1 MYSCYTVKLQQT
13 LHWDRIDCREV
24 MMNTATREINKN
36 QISWKWLFFSRTT
49 ALLFITVQ
57 LVCMYCY
64 FHACE
69 FCGILEPPAACLTP
83 LKCEQPLLKDEA
95 WISSMERATDRWI
108 MIAVGLLYHTLLLQ
122 KNKLWGLQQEKERKS
137 RKTHKSAPRGEPVFY
152 FTYLKKRLN
161 RIKSQF
167 LFYSYYFNKSTRIW
181 HPAQW

>member
-1 MYSCYTVKLQQT
+1 MHSCYTVKLQQT
-13 LHWDRIDCREV
+13 LPWDWIDCREV

-36 QISWKWLFFSRTT
+36 QISSKWLFFSRTT

-95 WISSMERATDRWI
+95 WISAMERATDRWI

-122 KNKLWGLQQEKERKS
+122 KTNSEAFSKRK
-137 RKTHKSAPRGEPVFY
+137 REQKTHKPSALRGEPVFY
-152 FTYLKKRLN
+152 FIYFKKG
-161 RIKSQF
+161 
-167 LFYSYYFNKSTRIW
+167 
-181 HPAQW
+181 